1 MSEVQRVTIDSDQA
15 RKWLNRYKADVQ
27 RPLRPGWV
35 KQLAEYMRDG
45 KFDQNS
51 TIQLRRLG
59 DEIHLVDGRHRLNA
73 ICNSGLPQSF
83 YVITDEVTDRI
94 GLVDAF
100 GAINGGKPSTVQD
113 YLFASGLEYETG
125 LTRDQIIRTSGAMP
139 IIHAS
144 FGNDTKRRMDIDER
158 REMIVNY
165 APAAKLYLPATASA
179 INPIKQQLRWAV
191 TIAFGLV
198 TFDESAQK
206 YGVDKVGSFWKALSL
221 MQNSGEGDPCGK
233 ASSHLIGIVP
243 LRTNGRYDAKKIPEP
258 LQQTARYLAT
268 CFNAFV
274 ADRNLKRVQY
284 DREAPIVIYGS
295 KYK

>member
-15 RKWLNRYKADVQ
+15 RKWLDRYKADVQ

-35 KQLAEYMRDG
+35 RQLAEYMRG
-45 KFDQNS
+45 GEFEQNS
-51 TIQLRRLG
+51 TIQLRRIG
-59 DEIHLVDGRHRLNA
+59 NEIHLIDGRHRLSA
-73 ICNSGLPQSF
+73 ICNCGLPQSF
-83 YVITDEVTDRI
+83 YVITDEVADKRA
-94 GLVDAF
+94 LVGAF
-100 GAINGGKPSTVQD
+100 QAINGGKPSTVQD

-139 IIHAS
+139 IIYAR
-144 FGNDTKRRMDIDER
+144 FGNDTKRSVDIDER

-165 APAAKLYLPATASA
+165 APAAKLYLSTTASA
-179 INPIKQQLRWAV
+179 INPIKNQLRWAV
-191 TIAFGLV
+191 TIAVGLV

-206 YGVDKVGSFWKALSL
+206 YGVEKVLSFWKALSL

-233 ASSHLIGIVP
+233 ASGHLVSIVP

-274 ADRNLKRVQY
+274 SDHNLKRVKY